1 MNRIIR
7 ITKIGRAHPC
17 LLKYL
22 NDRGREDILV
32 VDNLNT
38 SSKWKNL
45 IGKNF
50 IDYIPKYEFLDFLNE
65 LDDSY
70 NVECIYHL
78 GACSSTTENDMDYL
92 YFNNYSYSKD
102 LAVYALENDI
112 KFIYASS
119 AATYGMGENGF
130 DDREFIDL
138 SPLNGYGYSKYLFDK
153 WVVKM
158 GLENTFTGF
167 KFFNVFGPNEYHKE
181 SMTSM
186 VYKSYHQISKTGQVR
201 LFESNNKNFEDGGQK
216 RDFIYVKDVCEVLL
230 EAYDNDLPGIYN
242 LGTGEANSWNVLVS
256 NVFKSLNKD
265 INIKYIEMPDD
276 LKKQYQNFTEA
287 DMSKFRVAGYK
298 TEFTQLD
305 KSVNDYV
312 KNYLK
317 ENKYL

>member
-1 MNRIIR
+1 MII
-7 ITKIGRAHPC
+7 ITGGAGFIGSC

-287 DMSKFRVAGYK
+287 DMSKFRAAGYK

-305 KSVNDYV
+305 KTVNDYV